1 MLKYKEDTMN
11 GYKHYI
17 RTNESNVIIKRF
29 SSAFED
35 PEEGDIC
42 VNENGGRHYNDPV
55 TNERGQCNRQWIG
68 GNEFPRPQVDLDAE
82 WNARPPDPPSEMD
95 MLGQQLVEKDIQML
109 QLQTD
114 NDVIGQQVVNL
125 DIRLMMGGL

>member
-1 MLKYKEDTMN
+1 MD

-17 RTNESNVIIKRF
+17 RLDADNNVIDGYT
-29 SSAFED
+29 SAFPGFAQD
-35 PEEGDIC
+35 GDIC
-42 VNENGGRHYNDPV
+42 ILEDGPRHFQEAWPEQLRNNNGQTV
-55 TNERGQCNRQWIG
+55 FKWIKG
-68 GNEFPRPQVDLDAE
+68 KRVQRPQAELDSELA
-82 WNARPPDPPSEMD
+82 ARPPDPPSEMD

-114 NDVIGQQVVNL
+114 NDVIGQQVVDL